1 MAPATAIKAP
11 YQSASRVSP
20 GLAHDATEPDVRGRR
35 INRFGEASGRSIPPT
50 VVLGAEVRAALQ
62 HLARYPDRGKKRI
75 EAAVHGAPAWIRG
88 AATRLARVFGVARAV
103 PVGRPFPD
111 VADHVIQ
118 TVAVGRIRA
127 HGRRAFPTVNES
139 ILMWKLALPPVGHR
153 SPVRHQLL
161 TPGIGRPV
169 EATARRILPLR
180 LGR

>member
-1 MAPATAIKAP
+1 MAPATAITALCAA
-11 YQSASRVSP
+11 ASRSRRP
-20 GLAHDATEPDVRGRR
+20 LANDATEPNVRGRR
-35 INRFGEASGRSIPPT
+35 VNRFGEASGWSIPPT
-50 VVLGAEVRAALQ
+50 VVLRAKVRAALQ
-62 HLARYPDRGKKRI
+62 DLARYPDLGKGRI
-75 EAAVHGAPAWIRG
+75 EAAVHGAPARIRG
-88 AATRLARVFGVARAV
+88 AATRLARVVGVSRAV

-127 HGRRAFPTVNES
+127 YGRRAFPAVNET
-139 ILMWKLALPPVGHR
+139 ILMRKLSLPPVGHR

-161 TPGIGRPV
+161 TPGISCPV